1 MPVRCVLVDD
11 SPHFLEAASLLLE
24 RQGVDVV
31 GVAAN
36 SAEATARVRE
46 LEPDLAI
53 LDIDL
58 NGESGFDLAWTLAAS
73 SNGATTS
80 TVLTSTRSEADFA
93 ELVAVT
99 PTLGFIA
106 KSELSADTVG
116 DFLADRSH
124 GGGCRHEALVYSS
137 AEELVAGALPFMR
150 QALASGEQ
158 LLVILRDEGRT
169 ILEQALGEDS
179 ARTEFRDANAWYR
192 SPEHALEQ
200 YTRYLDDCVE
210 RGVPRVRVVAE
221 VVWPEG
227 LPADDVA
234 AWKRYEA
241 GVSAALASVPV
252 SFICAYDTRELPAE
266 IIADARRT
274 HPVVRSAAGARPSA
288 DYVARDAFIS
298 DLEREVASGR

>member
-1 MPVRCVLVDD
+1 MPVRCLLVDD

-31 GVAAN
+31 GVAVN

-58 NGESGFDLAWTLAAS
+58 NGESGFDLAWLLATGS
-73 SNGATTS
+73 DGATN

-106 KSELSADTVG
+106 KSELSADVVG

-137 AEELVAGALPFMR
+137 ATEFVAGALPFMR
-150 QALASGEQ
+150 QALASGEH
-158 LLVILRDEGRT
+158 LLVILREEGRVA
-169 ILEQALGEDS
+169 LQEALGEDA
-179 ARTEFRDANAWYR
+179 ARAEFRDANEWYR
-192 SPEHALEQ
+192 SPEHAIEQ
-200 YTRYLDDCVE
+200 YTSYLDDVLDG
-210 RGVPRVRVVAE
+210 GVPRVRVVAE

-227 LPADDVA
+227 LPPEDVA

-241 GVSAALASVPV
+241 GVSAVLASVPV
-252 SFICAYDTRELPAE
+252 SFVCAYDTRELPAE

-288 DYVARDAFIS
+288 DYVPRDAFIS
-298 DLEREVASGR
+298 DLERGATPGR